1 MVIALP
7 DIVISE
13 FGAPI
18 VIGIILLKNKK
29 NIFKIANAG

>member
-7 DIVISE
+7 AIFIWV
-13 FGAPI
+13 FGVPI